1 MTRDLRDYIEDI
13 AEQIRKI
20 ENFTDNITDIESFQ
34 KNEMAVYACIRALE
48 IMGEAVKHVPDDF
61 RQNYP
66 QIPWRR
72 IAGIRDVLIHA
83 YFGVDTRVIWHTVT
97 ISLPEIKP
105 VFEKILT
112 EEFMKKDSCFIKQQ
126 GGQ

>member
-1 MTRDLRDYIEDI
+1 MTRDVQDYIEDI

-20 ENFTDNITDIESFQ
+20 EKFTAKITTVEDFRE
-34 KNEMAVYACIRALE
+34 NEMAVYACIRALE

-61 RQNYP
+61 RQKYP
-66 QIPWRR
+66 QIPWRK

-83 YFGVDTRVIWHTVT
+83 YFGVDVRVIWQTIN
-97 ISLPEIKP
+97 ISLPEIEP

-112 EEFMKKDSCFIKQQ
+112 EDFMKKDS
-126 GGQ
+126 G